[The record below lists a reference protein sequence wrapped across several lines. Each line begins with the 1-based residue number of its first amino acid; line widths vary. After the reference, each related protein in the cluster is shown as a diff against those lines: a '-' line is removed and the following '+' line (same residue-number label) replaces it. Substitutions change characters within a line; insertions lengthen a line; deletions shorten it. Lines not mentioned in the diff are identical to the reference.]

1 MAFDR
6 RLKPEVDPLWSTH
19 SPAHTAGAAPPLEH
33 PLAGPVHAPSPAPAA
48 TAAAQVF
55 GGMFDAAA
63 PTQATAVTGGAVA
76 PAATANTHHVPTD
89 PAARKVYEANAQR
102 IAHLHLNPSKS
113 QQQDLKSFEANYA
126 KHKAEYEQVAAK
138 SDLPPEL
145 IAALHWRES
154 SGNFHT
160 YLAQGDPLGKPAV
173 HVPRGEPVRTDWG
186 LAAQDALNDHR
197 GTQTK
202 LDLHKDSTDLAGIAT
217 YAEYYNGLGYSHK
230 GKPSPYV
237 FSGTDQ
243 YTSGKYI
250 RDGVYSAKTKD
261 TQLGVVAMV
270 QDLFEK
276 EHQQDQSKQPPK

>member
-6 RLKPEVDPLWSTH
+6 RSKPEVDPLWSAH
-19 SPAHTAGAAPPLEH
+19 QAAHTAGAAPPLEH
-33 PLAGPVHAPSPAPAA
+33 PLASPVLAPSPVPAA
-48 TAAAQVF
+48 AATRVF

-63 PTQATAVTGGAVA
+63 PSPAAAVTGGAVA
-76 PAATANTHHVPTD
+76 PAATADTHHVPTD
-89 PAARKVYEANAQR
+89 PAARKIYEANAQR
-102 IAHLHLNPSKS
+102 IAHLHLNPSQS
-113 QQQDLKSFEANYA
+113 QQRDLKSFEANYD
-126 KHKAEYEQVAAK
+126 KHKAEYEAVAAK

-160 YLAQGDPLGKPAV
+160 YLAQGDPLGRPAV
-173 HVPRGEPVRTDWG
+173 HVPRGKPVRTDWS
-186 LAAQDALNDHR
+186 LAAEDALSDKR

-202 LDLHKDSTDLAGIAT
+202 LDLHQDSTDLAGIAT
-217 YAEYYNGLGYSHK
+217 YAEYYNGLGYAHR

-250 RDGVYSAKTKD
+250 RDGVYSSKTKD

-270 QDLFEK
+270 QDLFER